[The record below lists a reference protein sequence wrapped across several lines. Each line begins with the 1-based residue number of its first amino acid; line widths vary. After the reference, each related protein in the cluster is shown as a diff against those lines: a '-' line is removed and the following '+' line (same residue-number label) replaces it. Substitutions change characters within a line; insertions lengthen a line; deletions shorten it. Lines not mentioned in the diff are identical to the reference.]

1 MSKVKY
7 YYDPDTLSY
16 RKIEPKKSRRYRNIA
31 FFFLGSTLFGLFC
44 LILLLNTNLVNT
56 PRELSL
62 HREVK
67 NYELQFELLDKKM
80 QQIEE
85 VLANIEDRDNNIYR
99 LYFEANPI
107 PEEQR
112 RAGFGGINRYKSL
125 EGFNNSE
132 MVIATTKRLD
142 IIKKQMAIQSKSLEE
157 IALLAK
163 EKEKLLAAMPA
174 IQPINNDDLTRM
186 ASGFGW
192 RSDPFTKA
200 RKMHRGMDFTAP
212 KGTPIYAS
220 GDGKITR
227 ADNNSSGYGKHIR
240 IDHGYGYLSLYAHL
254 SKYNVKKGQKVKRG
268 DLIGFV
274 GSTGRS
280 EAPHLHYEV
289 FKDKERINP
298 INFYY
303 SNLTLKE
310 FENMLKYANQE
321 NQSLD

>member
-16 RKIEPKKSRRYRNIA
+16 RKIELKKSRRYRNIFLFILGSA
-31 FFFLGSTLFGLFC
+31 LFGFLG
-44 LILLLNTNLVNT
+44 LIFLLNTNILNT

-62 HREVK
+62 SREVK
-67 NYELQFELLDKKM
+67 NYELRFELLNKKLE
-80 QQIEE
+80 QIEQ
-85 VLANIEDRDNNIYR
+85 VLTNIEDRDNNIYR

-112 RAGFGGINRYKSL
+112 RAGFGGVNRYKSL

-132 MVIATTKRLD
+132 MIIATTKRLD
-142 IIKKQMAIQSKSLEE
+142 VIQKQMVIQSRSLDE
-157 IALLAK
+157 ITKLA
-163 EKEKLLAAMPA
+163 EDKEKLLAAIPA
-174 IQPINNDDLTRM
+174 IQPVNNENLTRM
-186 ASGFGW
+186 ASGYGW

-200 RKMHRGMDFTAP
+200 RKMHWGMDFTAP
-212 KGTPIYAS
+212 KGVPIYAT
-220 GDGKITR
+220 GDGTVSR
-227 ADNNSSGYGKHIR
+227 ADNRASGYGKHIR
-240 IDHGYGYLSLYAHL
+240 IEHGYGYMSLYAHL

-268 DLIGFV
+268 DLIGFI

-289 FKDKERINP
+289 WKDGDRINP

-303 SNLTLKE
+303 GSLTAEE

>member
-16 RKIEPKKSRRYRNIA
+16 RKIELKKSRRYRNIFLFILGSA
-31 FFFLGSTLFGLFC
+31 LFGFLG
-44 LILLLNTNLVNT
+44 LIFLLNTNILNT

-62 HREVK
+62 AREVK
-67 NYELQFELLDKKM
+67 NYELRFELLNKKLE
-80 QQIEE
+80 QIEQ

-112 RAGFGGINRYKSL
+112 RAGFGGVNRYKSL

-132 MVIATTKRLD
+132 MIIATTKRLD
-142 IIKKQMAIQSKSLEE
+142 VIQKQMVIQSRSLDE
-157 IALLAK
+157 ITKLA
-163 EKEKLLAAMPA
+163 EDKEKLLAAIPA
-174 IQPINNDDLTRM
+174 IQPVNNENLTRM
-186 ASGFGW
+186 ASGYGW

-200 RKMHRGMDFTAP
+200 RKMHWGMDFTAP
-212 KGTPIYAS
+212 KGVPIYAT
-220 GDGKITR
+220 GDGTVSR
-227 ADNNSSGYGKHIR
+227 ADNRASGYGKHIR
-240 IDHGYGYLSLYAHL
+240 IEHGYGYMSLYAHL

-268 DLIGFV
+268 DLIGFI

-289 FKDKERINP
+289 WKDGDRINP

-303 SNLTLKE
+303 GSLTAEE

>member
-7 YYDPDTLSY
+7 FYDPDTLSY

-31 FFFLGSTLFGLFC
+31 LFSLGSVISGLLG
-44 LILLLNTNLVNT
+44 LILLLNTNLLNT

-62 HREVK
+62 QREAK
-67 NYELQFELLDKKM
+67 NNELRFELLNKKM
-80 QQIEE
+80 EQMEY
-85 VLANIEDRDNNIYR
+85 VLGNIEDRDNNIYR

-107 PEEQR
+107 PQEQR
-112 RAGFGGINRYKSL
+112 KAGFGGVNRYKSL

-132 MVIATTKRLD
+132 MIISTSKRMD
-142 IIKKQMAIQSKSLEE
+142 IIQKQMVIQSKSLDE
-157 IALLAK
+157 ITKLAE
-163 EKEKLLAAMPA
+163 EKEKLLVAIPA
-174 IQPINNDDLTRM
+174 IQPVNNEELTRM

-212 KGTPIYAS
+212 KGTPIYAT
-220 GDGKITR
+220 GDGVVKR
-227 ADNNSSGYGKHIR
+227 ADNNASGYGKHIR
-240 IDHGYGYLSLYAHL
+240 IDHGYGYMTLYGHL
-254 SKYNVKKGQKVKRG
+254 SKYNVKKRQKVKRG

-280 EAPHLHYEV
+280 EAPHVHYEV
-289 FKDKERINP
+289 WKEGERINP

-303 SNLTLKE
+303 GSLSAEE
-310 FENMLKYANQE
+310 FENMLKYATQE

>member
-16 RKIEPKKSRRYRNIA
+16 RKIELKKSRRYRNVSLFILGSA
-31 FFFLGSTLFGLFC
+31 LFGFLG
-44 LILLLNTNLVNT
+44 LIFLLNTNILNT

-62 HREVK
+62 AREMK
-67 NYELQFELLDKKM
+67 NYELRFELLNRKM
-80 QQIEE
+80 EQIEQ

-112 RAGFGGINRYKSL
+112 RAGFGGVNRYKSL

-132 MVIATTKRLD
+132 MIIGTTKRLD
-142 IIKKQMAIQSKSLEE
+142 VIQKQMVIQSRSLDE
-157 IALLAK
+157 ITKLA
-163 EKEKLLAAMPA
+163 EDKEKLLVAIPA
-174 IQPINNDDLTRM
+174 IQPVNNEDLTRM

-200 RKMHRGMDFTAP
+200 RKMHWGMDFTAP
-212 KGTPIYAS
+212 KGVPIYAT
-220 GDGKITR
+220 GDGMVSR
-227 ADNNSSGYGKHIR
+227 ADNNASGYGKHIR
-240 IDHGYGYLSLYAHL
+240 IDHGYGYMSLYAHL
-254 SKYNVKKGQKVKRG
+254 SNYNVKKGQKVKRG
-268 DLIGFV
+268 DLIGFI

-289 FKDKERINP
+289 WKDEDRINP

-303 SNLTLKE
+303 GSLTAEE
-310 FENMLKYANQE
+310 FENMLKFANQE